1 MGCFCALTENV
12 LGYFQGYYGLRG
24 LQFYFRTLAKLLAT
38 VSICAKLVTTTHL
51 FTILSREI
59 TLTSYTVSIY
69 GQSLPPPSVVQPL
82 PLVSISMSAE
92 RLPFIEVLSILS
104 LIPAPVASVGGEY
117 RSKDAPHSPPSSMI
131 TVVSHF

>member
-1 MGCFCALTENV
+1 MGFGVQYEGYNLTYGLFLRAYRSYPSYQENV
-12 LGYFQGYYGLRG
+12 LGYFQGYYGSRG

-69 GQSLPPPSVVQPL
+69 GPSLPPPSVV
-82 PLVSISMSAE
+82 
-92 RLPFIEVLSILS
+92 
-104 LIPAPVASVGGEY
+104 
-117 RSKDAPHSPPSSMI
+117 
-131 TVVSHF
+131 